1 MFNGLTWT
9 FSGGIFG
16 KLVLIEGMYIFNLTQ
31 KSLLLTDIQTFRH
44 LSKQALTFIQASE
57 TFIG

>member
-1 MFNGLTWT
+1 MINGLTWT
-9 FSGGIFG
+9 FSRDFG
-16 KLVLIEGMYIFNLTQ
+16 KLVLIEGTYILNLMQ